1 MLNAHD
7 SIPRFIRV
15 LATRL
20 GVALAALALIAA
32 ACGNGSES
40 AAPEPAPPAPAPAPA
55 EPEPAPPAPEPPP
68 TTAGESAPASSPP
81 DPPPET
87 ASTTTTEAVPPVE
100 TTTTTTEEP
109 SAARAAISAN
119 GHHSC
124 VVVSEAGEVYCWG
137 SNDAGQLGSGEI
149 GADQQSAKPLKA
161 VGVSDAVSVATGWEH
176 SCAVHR
182 SGKVSCWGDNNRGE
196 LGDGVVESVALDPV
210 GVIGIDDAL
219 DADAGNWHT
228 CAVHRSGQVSCWGW
242 NADGQ
247 LGNGASEVLSP
258 TPVRVDGISDAVAV
272 ALGSEHS
279 CALHATGEI
288 SCWGDN
294 FFGELGTGTAG
305 PDERSLT
312 PQKVVGISDAVA
324 VDTTIEHSCAVHE
337 TGTISCWGAN
347 SNGQLGNN
355 SSESVSVPQQVIGID
370 DAVDVSVGAGFSCA
384 VRQDGTVFCWGS
396 NTLGALG
403 NGEQDPFDPDSSFWG
418 SMSPLQVLG
427 ISDVVDIS
435 SGRWFTCALTEG
447 GDAYC
452 WGSNLYGEL
461 GAGIV
466 SSTESAPVQVA
477 GIDEAVAVI
486 SAPTH
491 SCVVHATGKVT
502 CWGDYWRGDLGDVKA
517 AETSEVRPVQIV
529 GLDDAVAV
537 NADEGLSCALQE
549 SGTVV
554 CWGAMIGGSAYV
566 LAEDGG
572 VSPTLTASTFRT
584 DVTKV
589 AVGGWSHVCFLHENG
604 EVACAGSNDLGQI
617 GNKSV
622 VSFTLLAQP
631 ATGITDAIDLAVGDS
646 HTCVVH
652 EGGQVSCWGSN
663 FFGQLGNGEEGAGS
677 EQFEPVRVP
686 GIEDAEAIAASHFN
700 TCVLHEGGEVSCW
713 GGNWADQLGA
723 SAPVGDDHSSV
734 PVRIPDIVDAVE
746 VSVGLSSM
754 CVLDSDGEVSC
765 WGSNHSSE
773 LGTMS
778 PMPDDQ
784 TGTPLKVEGVENVAS
799 ISVGAWH
806 VCVVHTDGSVTC
818 WGSNVTGQLGSGS
831 IPENASSYEPVRVDL
846 VLSS

>member
-1 MLNAHD
+1 M
-7 SIPRFIRV
+7 RV

-20 GVALAALALIAA
+20 GVALTALVLLAA
-32 ACGNGSES
+32 ACSNGSES
-40 AAPEPAPPAPAPAPA
+40 AAPEPAPPAPAVPVPEPA
-55 EPEPAPPAPEPPP
+55 PEPAPPAPEPAPPAP
-68 TTAGESAPASSPP
+68 TTAGESAPAPP
-81 DPPPET
+81 PADPPPDT
-87 ASTTTTEAVPPVE
+87 AATTTTKAVPAVE

-109 SAARAAISAN
+109 YAARAAISAN

-124 VVVSEAGEVYCWG
+124 VVVSEVGEVYCWG
-137 SNDAGQLGSGEI
+137 SNDSGQLGVGGI
-149 GADQQSAKPLKA
+149 GAEQYSSKPLKA
-161 VGVSDAVSVATGWEH
+161 AGVSDAVSVATGWEH

-182 SGKVSCWGDNNRGE
+182 NGTVSCWGDNNRGE

-210 GVIGIDDAL
+210 SVIGIDDAL
-219 DADAGNWHT
+219 DADAGHWHT
-228 CAVHRSGQVSCWGW
+228 CALHRSGQVSCWGW

-247 LGNGASEVLSP
+247 LGNGGDGVVSP

-305 PDERSLT
+305 PNERSPT
-312 PQKVVGISDAVA
+312 PQKVVGISDAV
-324 VDTTIEHSCAVHE
+324 VIDTTIEHSCAVHE
-337 TGTISCWGAN
+337 TGKISCWGAN
-347 SNGQLGNN
+347 GNGQLGNN
-355 SSESVSVPQQVIGID
+355 SLESVSVPQQVIGID
-370 DAVDVSVGAGFSCA
+370 DAVDISVGAGFSCA
-384 VRQDGTVFCWGS
+384 VRRGGTVYCWGS
-396 NTLGALG
+396 NTLGSLG

-435 SGRWFTCALTEG
+435 SGRWFTCALTKG
-447 GDAYC
+447 DDAYC

-466 SSTESAPVQVA
+466 SSTESAPIQVA
-477 GIDEAVAVI
+477 GIDDAVAVT
-486 SAPTH
+486 SAFTH
-491 SCVVHATGKVT
+491 SCTLHATGKVT

-529 GLDDAVAV
+529 DLDDAVAV
-537 NADEGLSCALQE
+537 NADEGLSCAIRE
-549 SGTVV
+549 SGIVV
-554 CWGAMIGGSAYV
+554 CWGAMISGSTYV

-572 VSPTLTASTFRT
+572 VSPTLTASTSRT

-604 EVACAGSNDLGQI
+604 EVTCAGSNDLGQI

-622 VSFTLLAQP
+622 ANFTLFAQP
-631 ATGITDAIDLAVGDS
+631 ATGITDAIDVAVGES
-646 HTCVVH
+646 HTCVVL
-652 EGGQVSCWGSN
+652 EGGKVSCWGSN
-663 FFGQLGNGEEGAGS
+663 FFGQLGNGGEGAGS
-677 EQFEPVRVP
+677 EQFEPVAVP
-686 GIEDAEAIAASHFN
+686 GIEDAEAVAASRFN

-723 SAPVGDDHSSV
+723 SAPAGDDHSSV
-734 PVRIPDIVDAVE
+734 PVRISGIVDAVE
-746 VSVGLSSM
+746 VSAGVSSM

-765 WGSNHSSE
+765 WGSNHTSE

-778 PMPDDQ
+778 PIPDDQ
-784 TGTPLKVEGVENVAS
+784 TSTPMKVEGVENVAS
-799 ISVGAWH
+799 ISVGTWH

-818 WGSNVTGQLGSGS
+818 WGSNVSGQLGSGS
-831 IPENASSYEPVRVDL
+831 IPENVSSYEPVKVDL